1 LHRAVI
7 LVAALTIAAGSSSA
21 AAKGTG
27 RTENLYDP
35 QHFESLP
42 PEIRSVIAGLCSGGE
57 PRAMHIF
64 AEYSQGEQIITLH
77 YERLYCVGRD
87 VDFCK
92 PNGCLHQVFRLS
104 GGHYRLERSYYGPN

>member
-1 LHRAVI
+1 VHRVVF
-7 LVAALTIAAGSSSA
+7 LFAALTIVVGNTSA
-21 AAKGTG
+21 SAKGTG

-42 PEIRSVIAGLCSGGE
+42 AEIRSVITRLCSGSE

-64 AEYSQGEQIITLH
+64 AEYSEGAQTVTLH

-87 VDFCK
+87 ISFCK
-92 PNGCLHQVFRLS
+92 PDGCLHQLFVLS
-104 GGHYRLERSYYGPN
+104 GGHYRLERSYYAPN